1 MAYLTGLKHQL
12 FMREEINYGRVR
24 EKSDGT
30 EGTTAAHQNW
40 ISGFHVYT
48 RPGGRITA
56 QSNPVIQPGLGA
68 PSAIG
73 RSRIG
78 VSGSFSF
85 YLEEIT
91 YKGDNADATPQGFLL
106 LFKHLYGE
114 VTASSDG
121 TSGTDD
127 ITIGDFPNQGPSATS
142 HDNKLIAHFSKF
154 DTVKDHAVEN
164 TTGDDINYPGPN
176 ANETINQ
183 TNANKRKSSFS
194 FLSYFDTYDA
204 YLYTGVCPT
213 SMTINVGDANSLV
226 TVDVSFIARSVDRV
240 FYSGGAFKKF
250 GATTDQFFDADKIDG
265 NLGADD
271 AGDVINGGGEIISTA
286 ATTFFPTSGL
296 RKITPTFTG
305 MDLAMSL
312 GLGGDTYTTGAN
324 SDFQTSGV
332 SINISR
338 PLGYTGGFGSVSA
351 TFNNKNL
358 WRNDRPVLTSSKSIT
373 GSFTIP
379 VVKHSS
385 NSNDSSGYGSY
396 MERLREVSLGRNVT
410 DTSLEIKFDP
420 VPNARDSYTFNFDNI
435 IFGATD
441 FDNISTNI
449 MTTTVNWT
457 AVPPKTEALDEDRMA
472 KMTYTEAS
480 AS

>member
-56 QSNPVIQPGLGA
+56 QSNPAIQPGLGA

-176 ANETINQ
+176 ANTRLLIRLMLIKE
-183 TNANKRKSSFS
+183 
-194 FLSYFDTYDA
+194 
-204 YLYTGVCPT
+204 
-213 SMTINVGDANSLV
+213 
-226 TVDVSFIARSVDRV
+226 RV
-240 FYSGGAFKKF
+240 
-250 GATTDQFFDADKIDG
+250 
-265 NLGADD
+265 
-271 AGDVINGGGEIISTA
+271 
-286 ATTFFPTSGL
+286 
-296 RKITPTFTG
+296 
-305 MDLAMSL
+305 
-312 GLGGDTYTTGAN
+312 
-324 SDFQTSGV
+324 
-332 SINISR
+332 
-338 PLGYTGGFGSVSA
+338 
-351 TFNNKNL
+351 
-358 WRNDRPVLTSSKSIT
+358 
-373 GSFTIP
+373 
-379 VVKHSS
+379 
-385 NSNDSSGYGSY
+385 
-396 MERLREVSLGRNVT
+396 VSL
-410 DTSLEIKFDP
+410 S
-420 VPNARDSYTFNFDNI
+420 
-435 IFGATD
+435 
-441 FDNISTNI
+441 
-449 MTTTVNWT
+449 
-457 AVPPKTEALDEDRMA
+457 
-472 KMTYTEAS
+472 
-480 AS
+480 